1 MTPTPRHPAAA
12 DAARYA
18 HGTLPG
24 PAARVMEAHVET
36 CGACAARV
44 SAEVRRTEAGPALA
58 AVRAGLLAAVARET
72 AAARAAAAPRAT
84 PSPGP
89 AHPGPPTPAHP
100 GPPTPARTAGGRFA
114 RRRGTSRRVPAESRT
129 RRPGRPR
136 SPYRPRARTP
146 LAALFAA
153 LFAVLRPGWWLA
165 LVLVPAL
172 CLLLGRGAGNPDARV
187 LLVACAPLLPL
198 AGVALAYGPGADP
211 AHEIALAS
219 PRGGLRLFL
228 LRAALVCGVSV
239 PVLTA
244 AGALLPRVPEGP
256 GAAAWLLPA
265 LALTLVALGAGPVLG
280 QGGAAAAAAAGWGAA
295 LLLPGGAGGGWQ
307 GLPARIALVT
317 GDPAA
322 RTAWLL
328 LAALAALTVLGRRER
343 YHHT

>member
-1 MTPTPRHPAAA
+1 MTPAPRHPGAAH
-12 DAARYA
+12 AARYA
-18 HGTLPG
+18 HGTLPE
-24 PAARVMEAHVET
+24 PAASALETHVET
-36 CGACAARV
+36 CGACAALV

-72 AAARAAAAPRAT
+72 TDARPGAATSREAPSPRAASEPAAPA
-84 PSPGP
+84 
-89 AHPGPPTPAHP
+89 APP
-100 GPPTPARTAGGRFA
+100 PARTAGGRFA
-114 RRRGTSRRVPAESRT
+114 RRRGTSHGLSARPRT
-129 RRPGRPR
+129 RRPGRLPA
-136 SPYRPRARTP
+136 PYRPRLRP
-146 LAALFAA
+146 PFAA
-153 LFAVLRPGWWLA
+153 LLAVLRPGWWLA

-172 CLLLGRGAGNPDARV
+172 CLLLGRGAGNPGARV

-228 LRAALVCGVSV
+228 LRAAVVCAVSV
-239 PVLTA
+239 PLLAT

-280 QGGAAAAAAAGWGAA
+280 PGGAAAAAAAGWGAA
-295 LLLPGGAGGGWQ
+295 LLLPGGGGGGWQ

-317 GDPAA
+317 GEPAA
-322 RTAWLL
+322 RFAWLL
-328 LAALAALTVLGRRER
+328 VAVLAALAVLTRREH
-343 YHHT
+343 YHRT